1 MLCDNRCCFDCL
13 VSCHPCG
20 RARLCSWVTAGC
32 CGYLGVKQLSEDTS
46 LTLSTLSMDGLKDLF
61 KNACFIDKRCFLLI
75 GGKSIE
81 WKYNA
86 WVSVICWRSF
96 YNCIFHWTCGSILT
110 FGRNINPFLWTCF
123 FFKSP
128 ISTLLLAHFVMSNI
142 INVSQ
147 NMLLWQILKP
157 Q

>member
-1 MLCDNRCCFDCL
+1 MLLWLLGFLPPMWESQIVFLGHCWL
-13 VSCHPCG
+13 
-20 RARLCSWVTAGC
+20 LWVFGSKAIERR
-32 CGYLGVKQLSEDTS
+32 YLSD
-46 LTLSTLSMDGLKDLF
+46 STLSMDGLKDLF